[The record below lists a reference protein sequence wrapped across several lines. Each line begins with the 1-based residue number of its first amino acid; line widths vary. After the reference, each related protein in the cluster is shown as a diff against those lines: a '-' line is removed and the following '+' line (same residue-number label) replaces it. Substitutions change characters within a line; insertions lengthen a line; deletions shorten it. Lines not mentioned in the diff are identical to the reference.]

1 VTAGPAAATPAIDV
15 VQRFNDACN
24 AHDIEGLMATMAD
37 DCVFEDTAPP
47 DGARHRGAA
56 EVRATW
62 EQFFASSP
70 GARFA
75 TEEIFGAGDRV
86 VVRWRYEWVD
96 QAGAPGHVRGVDV
109 FRVEDGLIREKLA
122 YVKG

>member
-1 VTAGPAAATPAIDV
+1 MTAEPAATTPAVDV
-15 VQRFNDACN
+15 VQRFNDAFN
-24 AHDIEGLMATMAD
+24 AHDIEAVMALMTD
-37 DCVFEDTAPP
+37 DCVFEGTTPP

-62 EQFFASSP
+62 EEFFAASP
-70 GARFA
+70 GARFTA
-75 TEEIFGAGDRV
+75 EEIFGAGGRV